1 MIAAH
6 PPVDESTLA
15 YLRHIDPVC
24 QRYRAFFALLDWSEV
39 AERDERRPWPGARPH
54 PQAAYL
60 KALLVKVCEA
70 KPFITQLRTFL
81 VEHPLLVL
89 ELGFRLV
96 RDATQ
101 PYGFDVEQTVPCD
114 RWLREKQRSLPQLV
128 LQSLLTDTV
137 HQLQAVIPGLGET
150 VAFDVKHIYAWVQA
164 NNPKAYVE
172 HRYDPLRQPSG
183 DPDCRLGVKKSRNQ
197 EQPDGRLTERK
208 EYVWGYGSGVAAATV
223 KGYGDIVLAEWTQPF
238 NQVDNT
244 YFHPLY
250 QQTVAHLGG
259 RPKNITADA
268 AFDDWDIYQTCAD
281 TGGVAAIPLNLRGH
295 PAPDR
300 LPDGTPRC
308 ARGLAMSPS
317 YVFAHTAG
325 YQAQRFRCP
334 LLFPQP
340 TGESC
345 DHEQFG
351 KGPGCVK
358 DPNIEPGGLMR
369 VRLDRQ
375 SDDYKAIYRQRS
387 TDERIN
393 SQAKALGIERPMVR
407 NQRAVA
413 NLNTLTYVVINVRAL
428 ARAQTINARP
438 TAPPPP
444 LC

>member
-1 MIAAH
+1 MIAA
-6 PPVDESTLA
+6 PVSFDESTLA
-15 YLRHIDPVC
+15 YLRHIDPIC
-24 QRYRAFFALLDWSEV
+24 QRYRAFFTQLDWSLV
-39 AERDERRPWPGARPH
+39 APRDPRRAWPGAEPH
-54 PQAAYL
+54 PPDAYV
-60 KALLVKVCEA
+60 KALLVKLCEE
-70 KPFITQLRTFL
+70 KPFITDLRRFL

-89 ELGFRLV
+89 ELGFRPV
-96 RDATQ
+96 RDPRE

-114 RWLREKQRSLPQLV
+114 RWLREKQRRLPHVILRA
-128 LQSLLTDTV
+128 LLADTV
-137 HQLQAVIPGLGET
+137 HTLAAQLPGLGET
-150 VAFDVKHIYAWVQA
+150 VAFDVKHIYAWVQE

-172 HRYDPLRQPSG
+172 PRFDPQRQPAG
-183 DPDCRLGVKKSRNQ
+183 DPDCRLGVKKSHNQ
-197 EQPDGRLTERK
+197 AQPDGTTSERK
-208 EYVWGYGSGVAAATV
+208 EFVWGYGSGVAAATV
-223 KGYGDIVLAEWTQPF
+223 KGYGDVVLAEYTQPF
-238 NQVDNT
+238 NEVDNT

-250 QQTVAHLGG
+250 QQTVATLGR
-259 RPKNITADA
+259 RPTNITADA
-268 AFDDWDIYQTCAD
+268 AFDDWDIYQTCAE
-281 TGGVAAIPLNLRGH
+281 TGGLAAIPLNLRGH

-340 TGESC
+340 TGDTC

-369 VRLDRQ
+369 VLLDRQ

-393 SQAKALGIERPMVR
+393 SQATALGIERPRVR
-407 NQRAVA
+407 NQQSVT
-413 NLNTLTYVVINVRAL
+413 NLNTLTYVVINLRAL
-428 ARAQTINARP
+428 ERIRSINARSL
-438 TAPPPP
+438 APPL